1 MNNSLGGRK
10 DMESGV
16 SGMIFERKAPVPMS
30 DGLQLRVNIYR
41 PETEG
46 RYPAVMIQGP
56 YSKDA
61 HLKDLPFY
69 REAWKQ
75 MQAENPDL
83 LRRSS
88 GRFIRWEAVDPER
101 WIPDGYVVIHAD
113 ARGSCASA
121 GYMDRFSPR
130 EIEDYATLIT
140 WASRQAW
147 SNGKVG
153 LLGISYYA
161 ISQWQVAARQP
172 EGLAAI
178 VPWEGAFDHYRELS
192 HHGGIFSNAFLA
204 MWYTHTVAAAQHGN
218 RQSIYMDAITGE
230 RVTGGPISAELLD
243 RNRVDL
249 VEALRAQPFDGAFYH
264 ERTPDGS
271 RIKAPL
277 LSVGNWGGLGL
288 HGRGSVG
295 GYLAVGSEQK
305 WLRIHSGD
313 HVTPFYEEESLAL
326 QKRFF
331 DHFLKG
337 EDNGWDH
344 EPPISL
350 LIRRP
355 DAASWRHETEW
366 PLKDTQWERY
376 YLDSS
381 ERHMATGAVP
391 QASEASFEA
400 LGEGLTFHAAP
411 FARETEFT
419 GPMKAKLWVRSSTAD
434 LDIFLTLRLIDPAGN
449 DVTFVG
455 ASEPRTPAAQGWLR
469 ASHRAL
475 DQNRST
481 EWQPFHPHLTHEP
494 LTPGELYEV
503 DVEIWA
509 SCIVAPPG
517 YRLALSIQGKD
528 WEWPDSQNMALKGS
542 GPFLHTE
549 RDPTLYGGRSTVA
562 TGTSQASYL
571 LLPRIPTRSA

>member
-1 MNNSLGGRK
+1 
-10 DMESGV
+10 MESGV
-16 SGMIFERKAPVPMS
+16 PGMIFERSAPVAMS
-30 DGLQLRVNIYR
+30 DGVQLRINIYR

-46 RYPAVMIQGP
+46 RYPVVMIQGP
-56 YSKDA
+56 YTKDA

-69 REAWKQ
+69 REAWKH
-75 MQAENPDL
+75 MVAKNPDL

-101 WIPDGYVVIHAD
+101 WVPDGYVVIHAD
-113 ARGSCASA
+113 ARGSGASP
-121 GYMDRFSPR
+121 GYLDRFAPR
-130 EIEDYATLIT
+130 EIEDFATLIT
-140 WASRQAW
+140 WASRQVW

-178 VPWEGAFDHYRELS
+178 IPWEGAFDHYRELS
-192 HHGGIFSNAFLA
+192 HHGGIFSNAFMS
-204 MWYTHTVAAAQHGN
+204 MWFTQTVVSAQHGN
-218 RQSIYMDAITGE
+218 GQSVYMDAITGE
-230 RVTGGPISAELLD
+230 RVTGSPISPDLLAY
-243 RNRVDL
+243 NRADL
-249 VEALRAQPFDGAFYH
+249 TEALRAQPFDGAFYH
-264 ERTPDGS
+264 QRTPDGS

-288 HGRGSVG
+288 HGHGNIG
-295 GYLAVGSEQK
+295 GYLAAGSEQK

-313 HVTPFYEEESLAL
+313 HVTPFYEEEALAL

-331 DHFLKG
+331 GQFLNG
-337 EDNGWDH
+337 EDNGWDR
-344 EPPISL
+344 EPPIAL

-355 DAASWRHETEW
+355 DGARWRHETEW

-376 YLDSS
+376 YLDAS
-381 ERHMATGAVP
+381 EQRMATGAVP
-391 QASEASFEA
+391 QASEASFDA
-400 LGEGLTFHAAP
+400 LGDGLTFQTAP
-411 FARETEFT
+411 FVQETEFT
-419 GPMKAKLWVRSSTAD
+419 GPMKARLWVKSSTAD
-434 LDIFLTLRLIDPAGN
+434 MDIFLTLRLIDPAGK

-455 ASEPRTPAAQGWLR
+455 ASEPRAPVTQGWLR

-475 DQNRST
+475 DEKRST
-481 EWQPFHPHLTHEP
+481 EWQPFHPHLANEP

-542 GPFLHTE
+542 GPFLHTG
-549 RDPTLYGGRSTVA
+549 RDPALYGGRSTLA